1 MFSWQAPWAVLENLN
16 ELLAARAAPFCDRP
30 HALRQGTREPCHIQ
44 RVIFA
49 PACFRLKREA
59 RMTRGL
65 CFAMTVGLAMGFFTA
80 AHAETFSF
88 SVGGHHITISA
99 SHDCYRAACISVS
112 IPALVTAHRKHSD
125 DVVAAQDAAPA
136 MPAPKAP
143 AVVAPAPAP
152 QITLAAPPVE
162 TRATVVPPAPPPS
175 PPSAP
180 KLAATGSEE
189 VTAPQAPPPAE
200 PVKIAASEN
209 PAEPMP
215 VAPRDPVPVPKV
227 VKVADT
233 VRDDTPLGDWQ
244 TEGKVGAVRIE
255 ACGKALCGYLI
266 NPSSQ
271 AKAESILINM
281 KPRGDSKSNGDSE
294 WRGSIF
300 SRASGNT
307 YYATMTLKAANLLRV
322 EACALGHFFCS
333 GNNWTRITRE
343 PAALVTSRDDDSEPR
358 S

>member
-1 MFSWQAPWAVLENLN
+1 
-16 ELLAARAAPFCDRP
+16 
-30 HALRQGTREPCHIQ
+30 
-44 RVIFA
+44 
-49 PACFRLKREA
+49 
-59 RMTRGL
+59 MTRGL
-65 CFAMTVGLAMGFFTA
+65 CFATIVGLAMGFFTA

-99 SHDCYRAACISVS
+99 SRGCYRAACVSVS
-112 IPALVTAHRKHSD
+112 LPGIITSHRKHGD
-125 DVVAAQDAAPA
+125 DVVTAQDAAPA
-136 MPAPKAP
+136 KPAPKAP

-152 QITLAAPPVE
+152 QIAPAMAPVE
-162 TRATVVPPAPPPS
+162 TRAAVPPPS

-180 KLAATGSEE
+180 KLAATDSKE
-189 VTAPQAPPPAE
+189 VAAPPPLPPAE
-200 PVKIAASEN
+200 PVKIAARDK

-215 VAPRDPVPVPKV
+215 AAAPDPVPEPKV

-233 VRDDTPLGDWQ
+233 ARDETPIGDWQ
-244 TEGKVGAVRIE
+244 TEGKIGAVRIE

-271 AKAESILINM
+271 AKAETILINM
-281 KPRGDSKSNGDSE
+281 RLRGEGKSNGDTE

-307 YYATMTLKAANLLRV
+307 YNATMKLKGANLLRV
-322 EACALGHFFCS
+322 EACALGHFLCS
-333 GNNWTRITRE
+333 GNNWTRIIKA